1 MSEIGDIKKILDKH
15 EKRISDLE
23 KLLTGNK
30 PFEFRK
36 KKGKTSIIDL
46 IIEVR
51 EEGFFDKP
59 RFRDDIVKK
68 FEELGHIYG
77 GDSLNSPLSKA
88 LKSRILG
95 RKKINGKW
103 GYVKR

>member
-1 MSEIGDIKKILDKH
+1 MSEIDKLKKILGKH

-23 KLLTGNK
+23 KRLT
-30 PFEFRK
+30 K
-36 KKGKTSIIDL
+36 KKVHEINKKKISILDL
-46 IIEVR
+46 INEVK
-51 EEGFFDKP
+51 EEGFFGKP

-68 FEELGHIYG
+68 FEELGHIYS

-88 LKSRILG
+88 LQSRILG

>member
-1 MSEIGDIKKILDKH
+1 MSELDSLKKLVQNH

-23 KLLTGNK
+23 KLLSGKKTH
-30 PFEFRK
+30 EIDK
-36 KKGKTSIIDL
+36 KKGKTRIIDL
-46 IIEVR
+46 IVEVKK
-51 EEGFFDKP
+51 EGFFDKP

-68 FEELGHIYG
+68 FEELGQIYA

-95 RKKINGKW
+95 RKKIDGKW